1 MSTHIRSV
9 NVSGVFQAVV
19 LCVCLAASS
28 AAQAD
33 DNPLVANLAK
43 GPAANGTANSGAE
56 PAATDDAVSA
66 WLDEAVPEP
75 KESGR
80 LVRRPVVREDA
91 ASGQRA
97 PIAGDTGTGRFELMW
112 PLLVVLALIGGAVFL
127 FRKFMPR
134 SNRLGGG
141 GAICVLSSHYLSSK
155 QSLCLVRLGRRVVL
169 VGVTP
174 ERISAVMEISD
185 PVEMAEIVATVER
198 KKDGSFTS
206 ALARFGA
213 RGSDKESSRE
223 PVEDDSWVPVERM
236 ARAGSDV
243 RNLVDRIRAL
253 SGPRTSAEPT

>member
-1 MSTHIRSV
+1 MSAHVRPV
-9 NVSGVFQAVV
+9 NVSGLLQAVV
-19 LCVCLAASS
+19 LCACLTASP

-33 DNPLVANLAK
+33 DDHLVANRAK
-43 GPAANGTANSGAE
+43 GPAASG
-56 PAATDDAVSA
+56 DAVSE
-66 WLDEAVPEP
+66 WLDETVPEP

-80 LVRRPVVREDA
+80 LVRRPAVSGDA
-91 ASGQRA
+91 TPGPQA
-97 PIAGDTGTGRFELMW
+97 PTAGNTSPGRFELMW
-112 PLLVVLALIGGAVFL
+112 PLLAVLALIGGAVIL
-127 FRKFMPR
+127 FRKFVPR

-141 GAICVLSSHYLSSK
+141 GAIHVLSNHFLASK

-185 PVEMAEIVATVER
+185 PVEMAEIVAAVEQ
-198 KKDGSFTS
+198 KKVGSFTS

-213 RGSDKESSRE
+213 RDPDKESSRE
-223 PVEDDSWVPVERM
+223 QVEDDSWVPAERL